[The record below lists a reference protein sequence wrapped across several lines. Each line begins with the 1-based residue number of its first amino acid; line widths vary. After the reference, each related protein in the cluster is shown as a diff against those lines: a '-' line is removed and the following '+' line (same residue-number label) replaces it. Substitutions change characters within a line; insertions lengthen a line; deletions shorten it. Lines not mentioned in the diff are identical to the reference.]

1 MQKNKYY
8 MSIDGTIRNQYEKAY
23 EEVMKHPSMDNW
35 QHYRE
40 AFDNL
45 PLSHI
50 FEREKFGQ
58 EENIYWNSI
67 QKEFCDVANYIVKC
81 LPKDQWGVD
90 TYLVFESAGILRN
103 LKGIEKIK

>member
-1 MQKNKYY
+1 MQKNTYY

-23 EEVMKHPSMDNW
+23 EEVMKYPSMDNW

-50 FEREKFGQ
+50 FE
-58 EENIYWNSI
+58 
-67 QKEFCDVANYIVKC
+67 
-81 LPKDQWGVD
+81 
-90 TYLVFESAGILRN
+90 
-103 LKGIEKIK
+103 